1 MCTEVTVPSYEDR
14 KSALLN
20 ALRSEGRPLRYA
32 EVRKIM
38 GGDAAI
44 RRLEGDQI
52 VERITAGVFAEPGR
66 DTTWD
71 SVAVISCLHP
81 EGVVCLE
88 TAAIFHGL
96 TDANPDVVHMAFP
109 REKRVPVHP
118 AINIEGYRWSETY
131 LVNGVARVNIGSMHV
146 EMTTRERTV
155 VDFLRRMERTG
166 MVEEGLKVMR
176 AYFEAGGSEKELIR
190 AAKQIGAEGHVKT
203 VTQTAM
209 AMRGML

>member
-14 KSALLN
+14 KAALLN
-20 ALRSEGRPLRYA
+20 VLRSEKRPLRYA
-32 EVRKIM
+32 DVRKIM

-44 RRLEGDQI
+44 RRLEGDRV
-52 VERITAGVFAEPGR
+52 VERVSAGVFAEPGR

-109 REKRVPVHP
+109 RTKRVPVHP
-118 AINIEGYRWSETY
+118 DINVEGYRWSEAY
-131 LVNGVARVNIGSMHV
+131 LVHGVERVDIGSMHV
-146 EMTTRERTV
+146 AMTSRERTV

-166 MVEEGLKVMR
+166 MVEEGLKVMK
-176 AYFEAGGSEKELIR
+176 AYFETGGAEKDLIKVAR
-190 AAKQIGAEGHVKT
+190 EIGAEAHVRA
-203 VTQTAM
+203 VSMGAM
-209 AMRGML
+209 AMRGI

>member
-1 MCTEVTVPSYEDR
+1 MPSYEDR

-20 ALRSEGRPLRYA
+20 AIRSEARPLRYA
-32 EVRKIM
+32 DVRRIM

-44 RRLEGDQI
+44 RRLEAERVI
-52 VERITAGVFAEPGR
+52 ERISAGVFAEPGR

-96 TDANPDVVHMAFP
+96 TDANPAVVHMAFP
-109 REKRVPVHP
+109 RAKRVPVHP
-118 AINIEGYRWSETY
+118 DINIEGYRWSETY
-131 LVNGVARVNIGSMHV
+131 LVQGVEPVNIGSMHV
-146 EMTTRERTV
+146 AMTTRERTV

-176 AYFEAGGSEKELIR
+176 AYFMTGGSEKELIR
-190 AAKQIGAEGHVKT
+190 SAKQIGAEGHVKT

-209 AMRGML
+209 VMRGMP

>member
-1 MCTEVTVPSYEDR
+1 MVPSYEDK

-20 ALRSEGRPLRYA
+20 AMRSERRPLRYA
-32 EVRKIM
+32 EVRQIM

-44 RRLEGDQI
+44 RRLEADQV
-52 VERITAGVFAEPGR
+52 VERISAGVFGEPGR

-81 EGVVCLE
+81 EGIVCHE

-109 REKRVPVHP
+109 RNKRVPVHP
-118 AINIEGYRWSETY
+118 DINIEGHRWAETY
-131 LVNGVARVNIGSMHV
+131 LTYGIERVNIGSMHV
-146 EMTTRERTV
+146 DMTTRERTV

-176 AYFEAGGSEKELIR
+176 AYFETGGSERELMRI
-190 AAKQIGAEGHVKT
+190 AKQIGAEAHVRT
-203 VTQTAM
+203 VAQTVM
-209 AMRGML
+209 AMRGMQ

>member
-14 KSALLN
+14 KTALLN
-20 ALRSEGRPLRYA
+20 AMRSERRPLRYA
-32 EVRKIM
+32 DVRKIM

-44 RRLEGDQI
+44 RRLEGDRI
-52 VERITAGVFAEPGR
+52 IERIFAGVFAEPGR

-109 REKRVPVHP
+109 RTKRVPVHP
-118 AINIEGYRWSETY
+118 DINVEGYRWSEAY
-131 LVNGVARVNIGSMHV
+131 LVHGVEHVDIGSMHV
-146 EMTTRERTV
+146 AMTSRERTV

-166 MVEEGLKVMR
+166 MVEEALKVMK
-176 AYFEAGGSEKELIR
+176 AYFETGGAEKDLIKVAR
-190 AAKQIGAEGHVKT
+190 EIGAEAHVRA
-203 VTQTAM
+203 VSMGAM
-209 AMRGML
+209 AMRGI